1 MVKTKY
7 RAQANTEWN
16 LFRTENYDRIIE
28 AMESNL
34 AGLKEVRSHLSF
46 TRAKTDTMSRTSR
59 SSKRVNSNK

>member
-34 AGLKEVRSHLSF
+34 AGLKEVSRLMLSVA
-46 TRAKTDTMSRTSR
+46 TRTDGMRR
-59 SSKRVNSNK
+59 

>member
-28 AMESNL
+28 AMENNL
-34 AGLKEVRSHLSF
+34 AGLKEVSPISPHFSTL
-46 TRAKTDTMSRTSR
+46 ADEHRTGCHHR
-59 SSKRVNSNK
+59 RGE

>member
-34 AGLKEVRSHLSF
+34 AGLKEVSPCSPCRFETLADENDAG
-46 TRAKTDTMSRTSR
+46 RIDGRGK
-59 SSKRVNSNK
+59 